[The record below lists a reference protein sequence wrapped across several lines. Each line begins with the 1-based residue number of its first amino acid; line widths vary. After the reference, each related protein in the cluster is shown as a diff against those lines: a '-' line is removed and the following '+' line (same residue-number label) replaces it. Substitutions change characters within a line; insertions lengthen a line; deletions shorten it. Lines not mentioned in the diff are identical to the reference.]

1 MREWT
6 EQEEQEMIEL
16 ARQGDPKANY
26 ELSLW
31 ALRRAEEEPEETRW
45 NRLAA
50 KCLVK
55 AAKAGYGP
63 AQERMAQVLHQAQ
76 AKEQPASVPSEPEES
91 GVPRQPVRLSDAR
104 AARRSQSPA
113 PESTARRPEPPQ
125 EERLDW
131 DGDEDDAPRG
141 RRGRKPRV
149 LYDQPEEPVRQD
161 DYYDDEPAEDDFDGG
176 DDGAPRW
183 GEKQWRRVEFICIA
197 VCAVLLVLIAVM
209 IITGRRDSG
218 SEPANPTV
226 PVAGDANTA
235 GTGAD
240 ASPTPEPGLYP
251 DDETL
256 AAIQKADLEVYP
268 AESDYVSVP
277 TTATVKV
284 DSQSLRLRTGPSTTY
299 VPPICNMEDGTTVDV
314 FAIKNNWSLVL
325 YKDGEDG
332 PVYGWCSSEYLIV
345 TSGAADN
352 SSVG

>member
-6 EQEEQEMIEL
+6 EQEEQEMIER
-16 ARQGDPKANY
+16 AKQGDPKANY

-31 ALRRAEEEPEETRW
+31 ALRRAEEEPEEARW

-63 AQERMAQVLHQAQ
+63 AQVRMAQVLHQSQAQ
-76 AKEQPASVPSEPEES
+76 EQPAPSRTQEPPS
-91 GVPRQPVRLSDAR
+91 PSRQPVRLSDAR
-104 AARRSQSPA
+104 AARRSQGPA

-125 EERLDW
+125 TSFEP
-131 DGDEDDAPRG
+131 DEDGEEAPRG
-141 RRGRKPRV
+141 RAGGRGAKPRP
-149 LYDQPEEPVRQD
+149 LYDRRDDEPES
-161 DYYDDEPAEDDFDGG
+161 YDDELGG
-176 DDGAPRW
+176 EAPSAPRW

-209 IITGRRDSG
+209 IITSRGGG
-218 SEPANPTV
+218 SEPVNPTV
-226 PVAGDANTA
+226 PVAGDANT
-235 GTGAD
+235 TTT
-240 ASPTPEPGLYP
+240 ASTSPSPEPESYP
-251 DDETL
+251 DADTL
-256 AAIQKADLEVYP
+256 KAIAAAELEVYP
-268 AESDYVSVP
+268 EDSDYVSVP

-284 DSQSLRLRTGPSTTY
+284 DSQTLRLRTGPSTTY
-299 VPPICNMEDGTTVDV
+299 VPPICNMEDGTEVDV